1 MSISDQMKTG
11 AARSGAG
18 KTFVACV
25 AMTLCALLVACGG
38 GSTSSGSSSDSGGG
52 GSGGGSGG
60 GGGGSGGGGG
70 GGGSGGGGSQALYTV
85 GGTASGLAGSGLVL
99 RNSGGDD
106 LHVSADGTFAFAT
119 AVTSGTAYV
128 VTVATQPTLPTQNCT
143 VAHGSGTVGTANV
156 TDVAVSCVSV
166 PLTLTRSV
174 PASGAS
180 DVARATNFVLTFSA
194 PLDASKVTVGNVSLQ
209 GPSGAVAT
217 TVSASTNVLTVTPT
231 SQLSPSASYVLTV
244 STAVVGTGG
253 EALSSPVTLNFA
265 TASIPWTTLIGRTV
279 TMPGATEGF
288 KCTRIV
294 VPSDLYIT
302 GFRSVAKSA
311 VRALVT
317 VSSSSTV
324 TGDYDCS
331 AGSLDNTLIHAASVG
346 TDDFA
351 FPAGFGI
358 HVRAGQF
365 LNLNLH
371 IVNEGVDAVTESDQ
385 ILIQAGIDAD
395 ITTAA
400 EMVMLGTFQ
409 INIPNDGQLHTAT
422 GDFHPA
428 TDQQLLALLPLM
440 QSYGKHQKVYRVAS
454 SGTDT
459 ILDVDFDPTKQIFH
473 PLSQVFLHGG
483 DTVYTVCSYINTG
496 SRTANYGEAWADNEN
511 CFSAMYL
518 APSAG
523 QTLFSGVHP

>member
-1 MSISDQMKTG
+1 VSISDQMKTG
-11 AARSGAG
+11 TARNGAG
-18 KTFVACV
+18 KIFVAYV
-25 AMTLCALLVACGG
+25 AMILCAVLVACGG
-38 GSTSSGSSSDSGGG
+38 GSNSGGGSSDSGGG
-52 GSGGGSGG
+52 GSGSGG
-60 GGGGSGGGGG
+60 GGGGSGGGGSG
-70 GGGSGGGGSQALYTV
+70 GGGGGSQPTHTV
-85 GGTASGLAGSGLVL
+85 GGTVSGLAGSGLVL

-106 LHVSADGTFAFAT
+106 LHVSADGAFAFAT
-119 AVTSGTAYV
+119 AVTSGTAYA
-128 VTVATQPTLPTQNCT
+128 VTIAAQPTLPTQNCT
-143 VAHGSGTVGTANV
+143 VVHDSGTVGTANV

-166 PLTLTRSV
+166 PLTLTSSV

-194 PLDASKVTVGNVSLQ
+194 PLDASKVTTANVSLQ
-209 GPSGAVAT
+209 GPSGAVAA

-231 SQLSPSASYVLTV
+231 SQLSPSASYTLTV
-244 STAVVGTGG
+244 STAVMGTGG

-279 TMPGATEGF
+279 TMPATTEGF
-288 KCTRIV
+288 KCTRIG

-331 AGSLDNTLIHAASVG
+331 AGSLDNTLIYAASVG

-395 ITTAA
+395 IATAA

-409 INIPNDGQLHTAT
+409 INVPNDGQLHTAA

-440 QSYGKHQKVYRVAS
+440 QSYGKHQKVSRVAS

-473 PLSQVFLHGG
+473 PLSQVFLHAG

>member
-1 MSISDQMKTG
+1 VSISDQMKTG
-11 AARSGAG
+11 TARNGAG
-18 KTFVACV
+18 KIFVAYV
-25 AMTLCALLVACGG
+25 AMILCAVLVACGG
-38 GSTSSGSSSDSGGG
+38 GSNSGGGSSDSGGG
-52 GSGGGSGG
+52 GSGSGG
-60 GGGGSGGGGG
+60 GGGGSGGGGSG
-70 GGGSGGGGSQALYTV
+70 GGGGGSQPTHTV
-85 GGTASGLAGSGLVL
+85 GGTVSGLAGSGLVL

-106 LHVSADGTFAFAT
+106 LHVSADGAFAFAT
-119 AVTSGTAYV
+119 AVTSGTAYA
-128 VTVATQPTLPTQNCT
+128 VTIAAQPTLPTQNCT
-143 VAHGSGTVGTANV
+143 VVHDSGTVGTANV
-156 TDVAVSCVSV
+156 IDVAVSCVSV
-166 PLTLTRSV
+166 PLTLTSSV

-194 PLDASKVTVGNVSLQ
+194 PLDASKVTTANVSLQ
-209 GPSGAVAT
+209 GPSGAVAA

-231 SQLSPSASYVLTV
+231 SQLSPSASYTLTV
-244 STAVVGTGG
+244 STAVMGTGG

-279 TMPGATEGF
+279 TMPATTEGF
-288 KCTRIV
+288 KCTRIG

-331 AGSLDNTLIHAASVG
+331 AGSLDNTLIYAASVG
-346 TDDFA
+346 TDDFT
-351 FPAGFGI
+351 FPPGFGI

-395 ITTAA
+395 IATAA

-409 INIPNDGQLHTAT
+409 INVPNDGQLHTAA

-440 QSYGKHQKVYRVAS
+440 QSYGKHQKVSRVAS

-473 PLSQVFLHGG
+473 PLSQVFLHAG